1 MVKLILLI
9 DIGNTNIVLGISKDN
24 QIINTFRYVT
34 NSLLTEDD
42 YYQKISS
49 SLNKYFKD
57 DFVDGAIISSV
68 VPQLDHV
75 FNQMIEKYF
84 KVKAMNVGPGLK
96 SCLQI
101 KIENPK
107 QLGADLLCDAVGAY
121 IKYGGPTIIIDMG
134 TATKLL
140 VVTKNKEFLGGAICA
155 GIKGSMDSLVTT
167 TSKLSR
173 TSLEVPKKVINGDTS
188 QCIQSGILY
197 GHIAMVEGL
206 VNKAKA
212 EIGDSST
219 KVIVTGGYSNV
230 IKAYL
235 DSSYIY
241 DANLLLD
248 GMLFIYNKNK

>member
-1 MVKLILLI
+1 MVVKLILLI

-140 VVTKNKEFLGGAICA
+140 VVT
-155 GIKGSMDSLVTT
+155 
-167 TSKLSR
+167 
-173 TSLEVPKKVINGDTS
+173 
-188 QCIQSGILY
+188 
-197 GHIAMVEGL
+197 
-206 VNKAKA
+206 
-212 EIGDSST
+212 
-219 KVIVTGGYSNV
+219 
-230 IKAYL
+230 
-235 DSSYIY
+235 
-241 DANLLLD
+241 
-248 GMLFIYNKNK
+248 